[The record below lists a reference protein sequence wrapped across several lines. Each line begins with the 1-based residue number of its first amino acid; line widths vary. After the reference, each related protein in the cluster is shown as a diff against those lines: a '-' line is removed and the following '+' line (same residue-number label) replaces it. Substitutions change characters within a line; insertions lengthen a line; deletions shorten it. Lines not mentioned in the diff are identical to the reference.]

1 MIQPRKVFFMAIDGV
16 APRAKMNQQRG
27 RRFRCGLDISNWKA
41 WVTNVRGIEGIRTFM
56 LKYTKAKKLEKVS
69 YLFCAL
75 RLIGFQGNAQ
85 VQLAWTFCKADYQC
99 TIKNLLGEGLSNYFN
114 IQHFAVHNSYLQ
126 VRKGCWNGRT
136 TRQRSRWRP
145 SGWTQIWLEL
155 HHTWN
160 EVGSMS
166 EAIQIGS
173 RRLYRLRGIWIKAIT
188 PTPAV

>member
-1 MIQPRKVFFMAIDGV
+1 MWTRYIKLKGVGDKCERDRRDKDIYAQIYEGEKTWKSVLLVLRFKINRFFKGTL
-16 APRAKMNQQRG
+16 K
-27 RRFRCGLDISNWKA
+27 CNWLELF
-41 WVTNVRGIEGIRTFM
+41 VRQII
-56 LKYTKAKKLEKVS
+56 
-69 YLFCAL
+69 
-75 RLIGFQGNAQ
+75 N
-85 VQLAWTFCKADYQC
+85 VQL
-99 TIKNLLGEGLSNYFN
+99 KNVLGEGLSNYFN